1 MANAEIGATCE
12 RAWPCRGAKTQRGI
26 NFTQEKDRLHVPSV
40 RDGKSN
46 SRNPSRLNR
55 NEPLPAQS
63 TQKK

>member
-12 RAWPCRGAKTQRGI
+12 RAWPRRGAKTQRGI

-46 SRNPSRLNR
+46 SRNLSRLNR